1 VRRGVLMMVKSK
13 KKDDSLGCDAIV
25 SVVDRYQYVPIV
37 AGELLFLTS
46 G

>member
-1 VRRGVLMMVKSK
+1 MTVKSK
-13 KKDDSLGCDAIV
+13 KKQDDSLGCDTIV
-25 SVVDRYQYVPIV
+25 SMVDSYQYVPSV